1 MAEAVE
7 VMLRRLREAAD
18 TRGSD
23 WLEQQVTALLGGA
36 EVGTSSPTP
45 AATRPRRV
53 RPPARLS
60 PDLPPRVRRRVR
72 SPTRDPPRR
81 EHSKATAASRRGR
94 NPYVR
99 RDPPEAVGPSPQPIA
114 PATGESGPGSAGSP
128 PVPRSRRP
136 AQRGRG
142 SGSRGSSGAARS
154 ARAARRRPLQDEPLS
169 VAHEAAPVGARDG
182 RRPCHDAL
190 LTEEEDEAVLDGS
203 PPQSRPF
210 GHEDRRADAYM
221 EDRELRRPFP
231 EGGQFATGPDTV
243 EDRGRPGAIPNA
255 PSSDPAGVLPA
266 NSASTHQRNVV
277 DPGVV
282 RQESGP
288 AAAGFTA
295 PGQLVGAVSP
305 AGPGGES
312 GRIGVSR
319 VVVGDPG
326 GDAPL
331 LVWILGHSFV
341 FWGALRADVRQNG
354 RQLGFDRGTAIVRWI
369 GRRGMVWGNVLQ
381 EVHRQARLDRVPDI
395 LVLHVGG
402 NDLGVRPCRELIRDI
417 RFDFLRLWSLFPSV
431 VTVWSDIV
439 PRKVW
444 REARTVERLNKARI
458 KLNRVIGRFCAKHG
472 AVVVRH
478 PELEAGTGGFWRQD
492 GVHLNAVGIDLWSLD
507 LQGGIETALRVWRN
521 ARA

>member
-45 AATRPRRV
+45 AATRPWRV
-53 RPPARLS
+53 RPLARLS

-128 PVPRSRRP
+128 PVLRSRRP

-190 LTEEEDEAVLDGS
+190 LTEEEDEAVLYGS
-203 PPQSRPF
+203 PPQSRPL

-243 EDRGRPGAIPNA
+243 EDRGRPRAIPNA

-282 RQESGP
+282 RQEAGP

-295 PGQLVGAVSP
+295 PGQL
-305 AGPGGES
+305 
-312 GRIGVSR
+312 
-319 VVVGDPG
+319 

-369 GRRGMVWGNVLQ
+369 GRRGMVWGSVLQ

-417 RFDFLRLWSLFPSV
+417 RFDFCVCGPSSRQLSLCGRTLSPGRSGGRRDRL
-431 VTVWSDIV
+431 
-439 PRKVW
+439 K
-444 REARTVERLNKARI
+444 
-458 KLNRVIGRFCAKHG
+458 G
-472 AVVVRH
+472 
-478 PELEAGTGGFWRQD
+478 
-492 GVHLNAVGIDLWSLD
+492 
-507 LQGGIETALRVWRN
+507 
-521 ARA
+521 

>member
-23 WLEQQVTALLGGA
+23 WLEEQVTALLRGA
-36 EVGTSSPTP
+36 EVGTSGPTP
-45 AATRPRRV
+45 LATRSRRA

-94 NPYVR
+94 NPHVR
-99 RDPPEAVGPSPQPIA
+99 RDPPEAVGPSPQPTTS
-114 PATGESGPGSAGSP
+114 ATRESGPGSAGSP
-128 PVPRSRRP
+128 PVPRSGRP

-154 ARAARRRPLQDEPLS
+154 ARAARRRLLQDGPLS
-169 VAHEAAPVGARDG
+169 VAHEAAPVGAGDG
-182 RRPCHDAL
+182 RRPRHDAL
-190 LTEEEDEAVLDGS
+190 LSEEEDEAVLDGS
-203 PPQSRPF
+203 PPQSRPL

-221 EDRELRRPFP
+221 EERELRRPFP

-243 EDRGRPGAIPNA
+243 EDRGRPRAIPNA
-255 PSSDPAGVLPA
+255 PSRDPAGVLPA
-266 NSASTHQRNVV
+266 NSASTHQRNVA

-295 PGQLVGAVSP
+295 PGQL
-305 AGPGGES
+305 GG
-312 GRIGVSR
+312 
-319 VVVGDPG
+319 
-326 GDAPL
+326 APL

-369 GRRGMVWGNVLQ
+369 GRRGMVWGSVLQ

-444 REARTVERLNKARI
+444 REARSVERLNKARI

-507 LQGGIETALRVWRN
+507 LQGGVETAIRVWRN

>member
-23 WLEQQVTALLGGA
+23 WLEEQVTALLRGA
-36 EVGTSSPTP
+36 EVGTSGPTP
-45 AATRPRRV
+45 AATRSRRA

-99 RDPPEAVGPSPQPIA
+99 RDPPEAAGPPPQPTTS
-114 PATGESGPGSAGSP
+114 ATRESGPGSAGSP
-128 PVPRSRRP
+128 PVPRSGRP

-154 ARAARRRPLQDEPLS
+154 ARAARRRLLQDGPLS
-169 VAHEAAPVGARDG
+169 VAHEAAPVGAGDG
-182 RRPCHDAL
+182 RRPRHDAL
-190 LTEEEDEAVLDGS
+190 LSEEEDEAVLDGS
-203 PPQSRPF
+203 PPQSRPL
-210 GHEDRRADAYM
+210 GHEDR
-221 EDRELRRPFP
+221 RRPFP

-243 EDRGRPGAIPNA
+243 EDRGRPRAIPNA

-266 NSASTHQRNVV
+266 NSASTHQRNVA

-295 PGQLVGAVSP
+295 PGQL
-305 AGPGGES
+305 GG
-312 GRIGVSR
+312 
-319 VVVGDPG
+319 
-326 GDAPL
+326 APL

-369 GRRGMVWGNVLQ
+369 GRRGMAWGSVLQ

-444 REARTVERLNKARI
+444 REARSVERLNKARI

-507 LQGGIETALRVWRN
+507 LQGGIETAIRVWRN

>member
-1 MAEAVE
+1 
-7 VMLRRLREAAD
+7 
-18 TRGSD
+18 
-23 WLEQQVTALLGGA
+23 
-36 EVGTSSPTP
+36 
-45 AATRPRRV
+45 
-53 RPPARLS
+53 
-60 PDLPPRVRRRVR
+60 
-72 SPTRDPPRR
+72 
-81 EHSKATAASRRGR
+81 
-94 NPYVR
+94 
-99 RDPPEAVGPSPQPIA
+99 
-114 PATGESGPGSAGSP
+114 
-128 PVPRSRRP
+128 
-136 AQRGRG
+136 
-142 SGSRGSSGAARS
+142 
-154 ARAARRRPLQDEPLS
+154 
-169 VAHEAAPVGARDG
+169 
-182 RRPCHDAL
+182 
-190 LTEEEDEAVLDGS
+190 
-203 PPQSRPF
+203 
-210 GHEDRRADAYM
+210 M

-243 EDRGRPGAIPNA
+243 EDRGRPRAIPNA

-266 NSASTHQRNVV
+266 NSASTHQRNVA

-295 PGQLVGAVSP
+295 PGQL
-305 AGPGGES
+305 GG
-312 GRIGVSR
+312 
-319 VVVGDPG
+319 
-326 GDAPL
+326 APL

-369 GRRGMVWGNVLQ
+369 GRRGMVWGSVLQ

-444 REARTVERLNKARI
+444 REARSVERLNKARI

-507 LQGGIETALRVWRN
+507 LQGGIETAIRVWRN

>member
-23 WLEQQVTALLGGA
+23 WLEEQVTALLRGA
-36 EVGTSSPTP
+36 EVGTSGPTP
-45 AATRPRRV
+45 AATRSRRA

-99 RDPPEAVGPSPQPIA
+99 RDPPEAVGPPPQPTTS
-114 PATGESGPGSAGSP
+114 ATRESGPGSAGSP
-128 PVPRSRRP
+128 PVPRSGRP

-154 ARAARRRPLQDEPLS
+154 ARAARRRLLQDEPLS
-169 VAHEAAPVGARDG
+169 VAHEATPVGARDG
-182 RRPCHDAL
+182 RRPRHDAL
-190 LTEEEDEAVLDGS
+190 LSEEEDEAVLDGS
-203 PPQSRPF
+203 PPQSRPL

-243 EDRGRPGAIPNA
+243 EDRGRPRAIPNA

-266 NSASTHQRNVV
+266 NSASTHQRNVA

-295 PGQLVGAVSP
+295 PGQL
-305 AGPGGES
+305 GG
-312 GRIGVSR
+312 
-319 VVVGDPG
+319 
-326 GDAPL
+326 APL

-369 GRRGMVWGNVLQ
+369 GRRGMAWGSVLQ

-444 REARTVERLNKARI
+444 REARSVERLNKARI

-507 LQGGIETALRVWRN
+507 LQGGIETAIRVWRN